1 MGNIDNKKRVCKLQG
16 KQKYMILIAFV
27 FVVVSLSLILF
38 WALTRNPIQG
48 EWSVDGVTTYEFYK
62 NGKGSMVLPSAEYS
76 FSYTIE
82 EDVLYIDFAYEGA
95 KDAQYTFHV
104 EGDSLILEGGN
115 STTQGTL
122 ILKRVS

>member
-48 EWSVDGVTTYEFYK
+48 EWSVDGVTTYAFYK
-62 NGKGSMVLPSAEYS
+62 NGKGCPLQNIHFRIPLRKMFFTSTLHMKVQKMRSIPSA
-76 FSYTIE
+76 
-82 EDVLYIDFAYEGA
+82 
-95 KDAQYTFHV
+95 
-104 EGDSLILEGGN
+104 
-115 STTQGTL
+115 
-122 ILKRVS
+122 LKVIP